1 MAVERRKILRYR
13 RAIYQRPQSQR
24 APRTPATLED
34 NIHAAHSK
42 ITTSVRR
49 IVVFEGGFTLQMRYA
64 RKRRNGG
71 TLLHLAAYT
80 EREPTS
86 IVPGARGSTDD
97 APLSTAPPPDGAE
110 YMDGDLLLLVSGND
124 VVVCANSLHEHKFEQ
139 YCASVFNEAELDPT
153 ASMFELAPVAN
164 ANKIDI
170 IENEGVKAITLDAT
184 MFAASANNVSRRSIR
199 RTLDSGMLEVFRA
212 LFGKDA
218 EFDEIRSKENLSAQ
232 LVVKFDS
239 RRKGGELGQERI
251 AQLAKRLIDEPSGGF
266 RIQTRGNTTLGHD
279 EIVLQKAVSIRAQG
293 KTVQRDAAFAE
304 LAIYMEELRD
314 AGHLEQ

>member
-1 MAVERRKILRYR
+1 MAVERRKVLRYR
-13 RAIYQRPQSQR
+13 RAIYHH
-24 APRTPATLED
+24 PRGKKVPEDFPTLED

-42 ITTSVRR
+42 ITTSARR
-49 IVVFEGGFTLQMRYA
+49 LVAFEGGFTLQMRYA
-64 RKRRNGG
+64 RKRRNAG

-86 IVPGARGSTDD
+86 IVPGVRGSTDD
-97 APLSTAPPPDGAE
+97 APLSTAPPPAGAE

-124 VVVCANSLHEHKFEQ
+124 VVVCASSLHDHKFHQ
-139 YCASVFNEAELDPT
+139 YCASMFNVAEIDPT
-153 ASMFELAPVAN
+153 ATMFELAAVAN
-164 ANKIDI
+164 ANKLEI
-170 IENEGVKAITLDAT
+170 IENEGIKAITLDAT
-184 MFAASANNVSRRSIR
+184 MFAASADNVSRRSIR
-199 RTLDSGMLEVFRA
+199 RTLNAGMLEVFRA

-232 LVVKFDS
+232 LVIKFDS

-251 AQLAKRLIDEPSGGF
+251 VNLAKRLIDEPGNGF
-266 RIQTRGNTTLGHD
+266 RIQTRANTTFGHD
-279 EIVLQKAVSIRAQG
+279 EIVLQKTVTIRAEG

-304 LAIYMEELRD
+304 LVNYMEELRN